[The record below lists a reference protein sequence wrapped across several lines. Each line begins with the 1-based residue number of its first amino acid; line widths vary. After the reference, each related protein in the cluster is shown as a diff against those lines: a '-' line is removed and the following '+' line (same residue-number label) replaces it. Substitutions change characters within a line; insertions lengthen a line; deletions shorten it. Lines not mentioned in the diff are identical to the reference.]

1 MAEDTSVQLI
11 ANLDSVLHQFPIL
24 QTKSQEACIKIAEIA
39 REIAPVVT
47 GNYRDGIVVQK
58 SNTGSGV
65 WRVFASDQKSSWVEY
80 GTSTQPGQFVMRT
93 ATQIA
98 GYSFH
103 KKDA

>member
-1 MAEDTSVQLI
+1 MSEDTSIQLI
-11 ANLDSVLHQFPIL
+11 ANLESVLHQFPIV
-24 QTKSQEACIKIAEIA
+24 QSKTEEACNKIAEIA

-47 GNYRDGIVVQK
+47 GAYRDGIIVQK

-80 GTSTQPGQFVMRT
+80 GTSTEPGQFIMRT

-103 KKDA
+103 KKGA